1 MVMSN
6 LLDSVATQ
14 QPLMEMFINHLS
26 TIYRLIFIQYKLS
39 STSIFH
45 RVSKN
50 VRIVSKIEVLLNV
63 LYFVFTGCKC
73 TGYNFSAQKLIQVS
87 PSCNI
92 MLLTELKIDPKFLLH
107 RKSVTLKY
115 TYYSVLAFGVV
126 CQAL

>member
-6 LLDSVATQ
+6 LLDSVAAQ
-14 QPLMEMFINHLS
+14 QPLMEIFINHLS

-63 LYFVFTGCKC
+63 LYFVITGYKC
-73 TGYNFSAQKLIQVS
+73 TGYNFSAQNLIRFPQ
-87 PSCNI
+87 
-92 MLLTELKIDPKFLLH
+92 L
-107 RKSVTLKY
+107 
-115 TYYSVLAFGVV
+115 
-126 CQAL
+126 